1 MGANTGHF
9 SKITEDFGIRT
20 IAFDS
25 DPAVVERL
33 YLDCKN
39 ENRKQI
45 LPLFIDITNPTPD
58 IGWDSSERLSI
69 VNRGPASLVSALA
82 LIHHLSIG
90 QNIPFEN
97 LSSFFQKIC
106 QWLIIEFIPQEDSQV
121 VKMLTNRRDIFTQY
135 TQFHFEKV
143 FSEQFL
149 LCKKTKIKD
158 SLRVMYLFKNKN
170 LREQQ

>member
-1 MGANTGHF
+1 MTNF
-9 SKITEDFGIRT
+9 IQFLL
-20 IAFDS
+20 
-25 DPAVVERL
+25 RL
-33 YLDCKN
+33 
-39 ENRKQI
+39 
-45 LPLFIDITNPTPD
+45 LPFTPS
-58 IGWDSSERLSI
+58 IGGMI
-69 VNRGPASLVSALA
+69 VNIIIVVITVFVAFQLNLCSYLPT
-82 LIHHLSIG
+82 
-90 QNIPFEN
+90 NIPFEN

-106 QWLIIEFIPQEDSQV
+106 QWLIIEFIPKEDSQV

-170 LREQQ
+170 LRE